1 MGNECCSCLFNVN
14 PTEELARKSAKKKKA
29 EKKNRDAEKI
39 LLHEDIEVET
49 GEDEM
54 SLKDK
59 PQTAFNPFKRSAGK
73 ALDHVKYINFSR
85 GNEKE
90 I

>member
-14 PTEELARKSAKKKKA
+14 PTEELARKNAKKKKA
-29 EKKNRDAEKI
+29 EKKKRETEQF
-39 LLHEDIEVET
+39 LLHEDIDVDSEEV
-49 GEDEM
+49 
-54 SLKDK
+54 SLKDRPEK
-59 PQTAFNPFKRSAGK
+59 AFNPFKRSARK
-73 ALDHVKYINFSR
+73 YLNHVKYINFSR